1 MKRECS
7 GLRGI
12 SSSCT
17 LDLGTEVFP
26 CLPQVPGE
34 AATTGQRP
42 GRWWGV
48 GMCRSPS
55 PRSSGQRSPDLKKG
69 SAEFRRT
76 ACLCL
81 SALPVTSPSR
91 KVGSGLTEG
100 RESGASF
107 SPSLGASSC
116 QWAGRRAVPRSGRG
130 SPPSVDLTTQPSQ
143 ATLATCLYNTLC
155 SRKGSQPGDQAS
167 QPRRSWSGRPPPRE
181 DRLLIGSTEQSPP
194 GTGRGMESPRSG
206 TDRVGGELGAPSR
219 GGRLGSGVLQLALG
233 EPWEGCP
240 RSLEGSSPRP
250 GTGRAPRLRADAAEE
265 GGSQA
270 AEQDPAPAPGAD
282 RSNPAGRP
290 RSHAHTPRPT
300 FSRGLSRR
308 PGPAPKP
315 GTAGEVERW
324 EEARAVMGTSAV
336 MQ

>member
-167 QPRRSWSGRPPPRE
+167 QPRRSWSGA
-181 DRLLIGSTEQSPP
+181 
-194 GTGRGMESPRSG
+194 
-206 TDRVGGELGAPSR
+206 APSP
-219 GGRLGSGVLQLALG
+219 GRQ
-233 EPWEGCP
+233 
-240 RSLEGSSPRP
+240 
-250 GTGRAPRLRADAAEE
+250 APHREY
-265 GGSQA
+265 
-270 AEQDPAPAPGAD
+270 
-282 RSNPAGRP
+282 
-290 RSHAHTPRPT
+290 
-300 FSRGLSRR
+300 
-308 PGPAPKP
+308 
-315 GTAGEVERW
+315 
-324 EEARAVMGTSAV
+324 
-336 MQ
+336 

>member
-167 QPRRSWSGRPPPRE
+167 QPRRSWSGAAPAPPRE

-206 TDRVGGELGAPSR
+206 TDRVAGELGAPSR

-240 RSLEGSSPRP
+240 RSVEGSSPRP

-265 GGSQA
+265 GGARQQSRTPPPPPGQTALFRPA
-270 AEQDPAPAPGAD
+270 APAATPTRPAPPSPGGFPGGLGQPPSLEPPE
-282 RSNPAGRP
+282 RW
-290 RSHAHTPRPT
+290 
-300 FSRGLSRR
+300 RGGRR
-308 PGPAPKP
+308 PG
-315 GTAGEVERW
+315 
-324 EEARAVMGTSAV
+324 
-336 MQ
+336 Q